1 MYMLNKQTDDLTI
14 KSYFEGVHELLK
26 SKGSEAFCVNLDE
39 VWPLV
44 YERKDVAVRA
54 LTKDYFEGVDYTT
67 QVPDNQTLRQN
78 AEQDSKGS
86 WGGSNKV
93 SYYLTVSCLEHLIA
107 RKERR
112 VFEVYRQVFHQ
123 ALEYSKLPDTELKQL
138 VDTKL
143 LFINAVSEGLRLN
156 DTSRLALYNQVNDQH
171 GLGLSLPA
179 YVPAKGVLKSLTEC
193 LLYVGSDI
201 KAKDFNLIL
210 AENGYLERR
219 TRKRANGQV
228 KSFWSLTKKGL
239 EWGENLKSPKNDHET
254 QPLYYIDKFEGLYDG
269 LMN

>member
-1 MYMLNKQTDDLTI
+1 MLNKQADDLTI

-26 SKGSEAFCVNLDE
+26 SKGSDAFCVNLDE

-44 YERKDVAVRA
+44 YERKESAVKA
-54 LTKDYFEGVDYTT
+54 LLKDYFEGVDYTT
-67 QVPDNQTLRQN
+67 QNVDDFASPTGEAKTDNR
-78 AEQDSKGS
+78 
-86 WGGSNKV
+86 GGSNKV
-93 SYYLTVSCLEHLIA
+93 TYYLTVSCLEHLVA

-193 LLYVGSDI
+193 LSHVGSDI

-228 KSFWSLTKKGL
+228 KCFWSLTKKGL

-254 QPLYYIDKFEGLYDG
+254 QPLYYIDKFEGLYGG

>member
-1 MYMLNKQTDDLTI
+1 MYNLNKQADDLTI

-26 SKGSEAFCVNLDE
+26 SKGSDAFCVNLDE
-39 VWPLV
+39 VWSLV
-44 YERKDVAVRA
+44 YERKDHVVRA
-54 LTKDYFEGVDYTT
+54 LIKDYFEGVDYIIKTDDT
-67 QVPDNQTLRQN
+67 FPINGELENQSVT
-78 AEQDSKGS
+78 DG
-86 WGGSNKV
+86 WKV
-93 SYYLTVSCLEHLIA
+93 RRDYYLTVSCLEHLIA

-123 ALEYSKLPDTELKQL
+123 AMEYSKLPDTELKQL

-179 YVPAKGVLKSLTEC
+179 YVPAKGVLKSLTDC
-193 LLYVGSDI
+193 LSHVGSDI

-228 KSFWSLTKKGL
+228 KFFWSLTEKGL
-239 EWGENLKSPKNDHET
+239 DWGENLKSPKNDHET
-254 QPLYYIDKFEGLYDG
+254 QPLYYIDKFEYLYDG

>member
-1 MYMLNKQTDDLTI
+1 MLNKQTDDLTI

-26 SKGSEAFCVNLDE
+26 SKGSDAFCVNLDE

-44 YERKDVAVRA
+44 YERKDHAVRT
-54 LTKDYFEGVDYTT
+54 LIKDYFEGVDYTT
-67 QVPDNQTLRQN
+67 QVPEYQLSPLNEENPL
-78 AEQDSKGS
+78 
-86 WGGSNKV
+86 GGRPSV
-93 SYYLTVSCLEHLIA
+93 TYYLTVSCLEHLVA

-123 ALEYSKLPDTELKQL
+123 AMEYSKLPDTELKQL

-193 LLYVGSDI
+193 LSHVGSDI

-228 KSFWSLTKKGL
+228 KCFWSLTKKGL
-239 EWGENLKSPKNDHET
+239 EWGENLKSPKNDHES
-254 QPLYYIDKFEGLYDG
+254 QPLYYIDKFEGLYGG

>member
-1 MYMLNKQTDDLTI
+1 MLNKQADDLTI

-39 VWPLV
+39 VWSLV
-44 YERKDVAVRA
+44 YERKESAVKA
-54 LTKDYFEGVDYTT
+54 LLKDYFEGVDYTIKADDT
-67 QVPDNQTLRQN
+67 IRLQAKLENQSVT
-78 AEQDSKGS
+78 DG
-86 WGGSNKV
+86 WKV
-93 SYYLTVSCLEHLIA
+93 RKDYYLTVSCLEHLIA

-193 LLYVGSDI
+193 LSHVNSDI

-228 KSFWSLTKKGL
+228 KCFWSLTKKGL
-239 EWGENLKSPKNDHET
+239 EWGENLKSPRMTTRPNLCITSTSLKACMVV
-254 QPLYYIDKFEGLYDG
+254 L
-269 LMN
+269 

>member
-1 MYMLNKQTDDLTI
+1 MYNLNKQADDLTI

-26 SKGSEAFCVNLDE
+26 SKGPEAFCVNLDE

-44 YERKDVAVRA
+44 YD
-54 LTKDYFEGVDYTT
+54 TKGNCVSDLKAHFFQDVDYEVFI
-67 QVPDNQTLRQN
+67 QKDKNSL
-78 AEQDSKGS
+78 
-86 WGGSNKV
+86 GGRPSV
-93 SYYLTVSCLEHLIA
+93 SYYLTVSCLEHLVA
-107 RKERR
+107 RKERK

-156 DTSRLALYNQVNDQH
+156 DTSRLALYNQVNVQH

-179 YVPAKGVLKSLTEC
+179 YVPAKGVLKSLTDC
-193 LLYVGSDI
+193 LSHVGSDI

-228 KSFWSLTKKGL
+228 KAFWSLTNKGL

>member
-1 MYMLNKQTDDLTI
+1 MYNLNKQTDDLTI

-44 YERKDVAVRA
+44 YSQKRDAMRH
-54 LTKDYFEGVDYTT
+54 LTNGDYFEGVDF
-67 QVPDNQTLRQN
+67 QVCQN
-78 AEQDSKGS
+78 GKVVSINDLQKGI
-86 WGGSNKV
+86 NATV
-93 SYYLTVSCLEHLIA
+93 MLTVPTLETLIA

-179 YVPAKGVLKSLTEC
+179 YVPSKGVLKSLSDC
-193 LLYVGSDI
+193 LSHVGSDI
-201 KAKDFNLIL
+201 KAKDFNVIL

-228 KSFWSLTKKGL
+228 KFFWSLTEKGL
-239 EWGENLKSPKNDHET
+239 EWGENLKSFKNDHET

>member
-1 MYMLNKQTDDLTI
+1 MYNLNKQADDLTI

-26 SKGSEAFCVNLDE
+26 SKGSDAFCVNLDE

-44 YERKDVAVRA
+44 YSQKRDAMRH
-54 LTKDYFEGVDYTT
+54 LTNGDYFEGVDFQACQNGKVVSINDLRNGTNTT
-67 QVPDNQTLRQN
+67 IMVTVPTL
-78 AEQDSKGS
+78 E
-86 WGGSNKV
+86 
-93 SYYLTVSCLEHLIA
+93 TLIA

-123 ALEYSKLPDTELKQL
+123 ALEYSKLSDTELKQL

-179 YVPAKGVLKSLTEC
+179 YVPAKGVLKSLTDC
-193 LLYVGSDI
+193 LSHVGSDI

-228 KSFWSLTKKGL
+228 KFFWSLTKKGL

>member
-1 MYMLNKQTDDLTI
+1 MLNKQTDDLTI

-26 SKGSEAFCVNLDE
+26 SKGPDAFCVNLDE
-39 VWPLV
+39 VWPLAF
-44 YERKDVAVRA
+44 ERKDHAVRA

-67 QVPDNQTLRQN
+67 QVPDNQVSPLN
-78 AEQDSKGS
+78 GENPL
-86 WGGSNKV
+86 GGRPSV
-93 SYYLTVSCLEHLIA
+93 TYYLTVSCLEHLVA

-210 AENGYLERR
+210 EENGYLERR

-254 QPLYYIDKFEGLYDG
+254 QPLYYIDKFEDLYGG